1 MSNLNQR
8 YLFLDDPLNP
18 SPYGENGGISALQNL
33 YPGRPMPVFGRYDLN
48 EIPNED
54 PIGAAETYMTN
65 REETHEYAR
74 QLFNR
79 ALEQGGGDKEKVLV
93 HALDDPNAFV
103 ENPDL
108 PNNMIQAPPVQH
120 DGQPFPAGGPAPKK
134 EANDSDFT
142 AQGKGKLVERY
153 EGGGDKHPKEKAVA
167 GKPEEEG
174 FWSATNVAFAFIA
187 IVLFLLV
194 LYFGFGHHA
203 KK

>member
-1 MSNLNQR
+1 MDRR

-54 PIGAAETYMTN
+54 PIGAAETYMRN

-74 QLFNR
+74 QLFDR
-79 ALEQGGGDKEKVLV
+79 ALKQGGGDKEKVLV
-93 HALDDPNAFV
+93 HAVDDPSAFV

-108 PNNMIQAPPVQH
+108 QGNAIQSPPVQH
-120 DGQPFPAGGPAPKK
+120 DGQPFPAKK
-134 EANDSDFT
+134 NFNDSNFT
-142 AQGKGKLVERY
+142 TQGKGKLVERY
-153 EGGGDKHPKEKAVA
+153 DSDPSSVNHPKEKTVA
-167 GKPEEEG
+167 SKQKEEG
-174 FWSATNVAFAFIA
+174 FWTLTNITFGFITL
-187 IVLFLLV
+187 VLFLLI

-203 KK
+203 KNAKSF